1 MGSFNC
7 MKKANEEEEEI
18 KKEEKSK
25 IIQDD
30 EFPHDTAPQYT
41 EDDLNCK
48 IESEKLRQNPN
59 QQIYDQN
66 NQEIEY
72 QNEKV
77 EEKVEK
83 EEEKE
88 KFEEIKV
95 VKIEQ
100 KGPNEEEKVEKQ
112 EEKVE
117 KKEEEDENRE
127 EEEKVERDKK
137 IEEEEKNENNNVQN
151 NIRKT
156 EPLDSLKSKRKKE
169 KVPED
174 NNVNKSSKIPLRA
187 PNSEEL
193 RKMDKEEKKQEKK
206 KRHKQRVNNGKGVK
220 KDKKEEVKD
229 EKDKEGDKN
238 FDEKNPLDALGST
251 VIKTIYNN
259 QVLNEQTIVLNNNQ
273 NAQFTASRQGAR
285 DLENMRFLNSTEL
298 SKNNSNHQQK
308 FLTNSPPD
316 NMNLINNIP
325 SSASND
331 KNPYNQDLSNS
342 NAISYRIQ
350 NVEIKANIQQNGP
363 MPKDSKNFNL
373 IIIIHLDII

>member
-1 MGSFNC
+1 M
-7 MKKANEEEEEI
+7 
-18 KKEEKSK
+18 
-25 IIQDD
+25 
-30 EFPHDTAPQYT
+30 
-41 EDDLNCK
+41 
-48 IESEKLRQNPN
+48 
-59 QQIYDQN
+59 
-66 NQEIEY
+66 
-72 QNEKV
+72 
-77 EEKVEK
+77 
-83 EEEKE
+83 
-88 KFEEIKV
+88 
-95 VKIEQ
+95 
-100 KGPNEEEKVEKQ
+100 
-112 EEKVE
+112 
-117 KKEEEDENRE
+117 
-127 EEEKVERDKK
+127 
-137 IEEEEKNENNNVQN
+137 
-151 NIRKT
+151 
-156 EPLDSLKSKRKKE
+156 
-169 KVPED
+169 PED

-229 EKDKEGDKN
+229 EKYKEGDKN

-259 QVLNEQTIVLNNNQ
+259 QILNEQTIVLNNNQ
-273 NAQFTASRQGAR
+273 NAQFTASRQGAK

-373 IIIIHLDII
+373 NNNVKNINNNNSSRYNLGLASQAENDNRYNVNEREQNPNSHYSSSIGDNKSNVTFGNQKQISHNNNNNNVEYSKEQLSKISNQNFSPTQSYAYNYSYTEPAKSSQP